1 MCRYLY
7 DKGEN
12 KFQQM
17 FIDKIQSN
25 NNWAFILGNT
35 GQLMRIM
42 KFFFGGNILFGA
54 NSILCC
60 QNSFK
65 C

>member
-25 NNWAFILGNT
+25 
-35 GQLMRIM
+35 
-42 KFFFGGNILFGA
+42 KFFELGSVN
-54 NSILCC
+54 
-60 QNSFK
+60 Q
-65 C
+65 

>member
-7 DKGEN
+7 DKGEY

-25 NNWAFILGNT
+25 NNWALILGNT

-42 KFFFGGNILFGA
+42 KFFFGGNILFIWG
-54 NSILCC
+54 
-60 QNSFK
+60 
-65 C
+65 

>member
-17 FIDKIQSN
+17 FIDKIHSN
-25 NNWAFILGNT
+25 NNWAFILRNT

-42 KFFFGGNILFGA
+42 EFFWGDNILFIWG
-54 NSILCC
+54 
-60 QNSFK
+60 
-65 C
+65 